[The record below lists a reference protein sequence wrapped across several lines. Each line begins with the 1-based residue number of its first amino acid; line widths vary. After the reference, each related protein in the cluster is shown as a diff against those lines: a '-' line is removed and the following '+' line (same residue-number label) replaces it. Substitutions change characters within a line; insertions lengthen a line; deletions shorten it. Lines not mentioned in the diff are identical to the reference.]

1 MHKRPKT
8 EENGVA
14 EITKCEIKNAY
25 NISTHHHTILFARA
39 TNVFC
44 VLKDTLHTTFSL
56 SLFERFRARERERE
70 EMGDA
75 TTRRESKNALHTHV
89 LLFLS
94 QVNWMGMHI
103 VFAVALRQKTKAMV
117 LSFYRESLA
126 CVLLTAFCA
135 HARRRRRRKRG
146 NEKNEEEEEEE
157 EEKEEERGGR
167 GGDGEGT
174 TTTTTAAVARG
185 VTNAETK
192 KNTDEDDDV
201 TETTTKVTSTQT
213 IIVVSIVLGAI
224 LALIRASV
232 VLANA
237 NAGPDVTS
245 ALVLT
250 TPVLTFFFSAMFRIE
265 HFSFREVNREH
276 PENVMKVLAI
286 LSVSVSVA
294 VVCSYRGALMFGDPK
309 EYEAPNVLV
318 GAIWMLTNTL
328 ASSVAIV
335 MQKMIINANI
345 PIEIV
350 NAAMTGIGAFWLLIV
365 GFIAHGTSKDVWTL
379 SSDGLYAVLF
389 GAFFPSAMNLIIFAK
404 SSKILGPNITA
415 RYFLLQPAMTW
426 VLDYV
431 VLKDAVYESYVICA
445 FFSAMAMMLFASANS
460 FVRKPKEEEREQQV

>member
-1 MHKRPKT
+1 
-8 EENGVA
+8 
-14 EITKCEIKNAY
+14 
-25 NISTHHHTILFARA
+25 
-39 TNVFC
+39 
-44 VLKDTLHTTFSL
+44 
-56 SLFERFRARERERE
+56 
-70 EMGDA
+70 MGDA

-167 GGDGEGT
+167 GGDGEGTT

>member
-1 MHKRPKT
+1 M
-8 EENGVA
+8 
-14 EITKCEIKNAY
+14 
-25 NISTHHHTILFARA
+25 STHPPHTTKILHAL
-39 TNVFC
+39 VFC
-44 VLKDTLHTTFSL
+44 VLKNIHYYVL
-56 SLFERFRARERERE
+56 SLFLSWKDFVRERERE
-70 EMGDA
+70 REMGDA

>member
-1 MHKRPKT
+1 MH
-8 EENGVA
+8 
-14 EITKCEIKNAY
+14 
-25 NISTHHHTILFARA
+25 NISTHHTTFCTR
-39 TNVFC
+39 C
-44 VLKDTLHTTFSL
+44 VLCVKRYTTTYFLSFSL
-56 SLFERFRARERERE
+56 RKISCERERERQ
-70 EMGDA
+70 MGDA

-157 EEKEEERGGR
+157 KEKEEERGGR

-201 TETTTKVTSTQT
+201 TETTAKVTSTQT

-250 TPVLTFFFSAMFRIE
+250 TPVLTFFFSAMFRLE

-350 NAAMTGIGAFWLLIV
+350 NAAMTGIGAFGYSSLVSSHTGLLKTCGRYRPMV
-365 GFIAHGTSKDVWTL
+365 YTPC
-379 SSDGLYAVLF
+379 SSVRSF
-389 GAFFPSAMNLIIFAK
+389 R
-404 SSKILGPNITA
+404 A
-415 RYFLLQPAMTW
+415 R
-426 VLDYV
+426 
-431 VLKDAVYESYVICA
+431 
-445 FFSAMAMMLFASANS
+445 
-460 FVRKPKEEEREQQV
+460 

>member
-1 MHKRPKT
+1 MSCTTTKKT
-8 EENGVA
+8 EENSSSSSSQKLFCVA
-14 EITKCEIKNAY
+14 ETREM
-25 NISTHHHTILFARA
+25 HHNNT
-39 TNVFC
+39 FC
-44 VLKDTLHTTFSL
+44 ALCGKYYYTFSL
-56 SLFERFRARERERE
+56 SLSLFSFLSLSSKDFVRRKARR

-135 HARRRRRRKRG
+135 HARRRRRKRG

-157 EEKEEERGGR
+157 EEEERGR

-174 TTTTTAAVARG
+174 TTTAAAAVARG

-201 TETTTKVTSTQT
+201 AETTTKVTSTQT

-265 HFSFREVNREH
+265 YFSFREVNREH

-379 SSDGLYAVLF
+379 SSDGLYAVF
-389 GAFFPSAMNLIIFAK
+389 SGR
-404 SSKILGPNITA
+404 KITPLCTHA
-415 RYFLLQPAMTW
+415 AYM
-426 VLDYV
+426 
-431 VLKDAVYESYVICA
+431 
-445 FFSAMAMMLFASANS
+445 ASAS
-460 FVRKPKEEEREQQV
+460 ADFST